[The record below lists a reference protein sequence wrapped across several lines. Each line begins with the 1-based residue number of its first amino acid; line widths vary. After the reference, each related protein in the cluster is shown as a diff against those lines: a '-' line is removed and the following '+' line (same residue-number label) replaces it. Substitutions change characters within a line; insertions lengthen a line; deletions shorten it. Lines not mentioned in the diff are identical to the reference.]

1 MKPNQR
7 TKKLAA
13 ILIEASGENSGAV
26 RASLQQVDLLIRK
39 DARFRSLLQSK
50 RVTQEQK
57 TDILREV
64 LADSCHTVAIEFLG
78 LMTAEKSVQVIRQV
92 IKAYD
97 DLYKEQAGIVSVQA
111 QVAHAMDSANVDILK
126 KNLQKVMNKK
136 PDLKIEVDENLLGGI
151 KLRIENTFLDAS
163 LQGKL
168 SRLQGELLQS

>member
-1 MKPNQR
+1 MKLNQR

-13 ILIEASGENSGAV
+13 ILLESSGENAGIVQS
-26 RASLQQVDLLIRK
+26 SLQLVDQLIRK

-64 LADSCHTVAIEFLG
+64 LADSCHTIAIEFLG
-78 LMTAEKSVQVIRQV
+78 LMTAEKSVQVIRKV

-111 QVAHAMDSANVDILK
+111 HVAQAMGAADKDALRQ
-126 KNLQKVMNKK
+126 NLQQALNKK
-136 PDLKIEVDENLLGGI
+136 PDLKIEVDEKLLGGI

-163 LQGKL
+163 LQRKL
-168 SRLQGELLQS
+168 NRLQGELLQS